1 MGLTVT
7 EQLQLGVGLTI
18 NSYYISL
25 NENDI
30 RIQRRQERE
39 FVYTE
44 GGEHKEVLKAPEF
57 CVNASFTSW
66 ISKAARDAGNGD
78 IGRKYISLELD
89 AAPTG
94 NIYTLLYNKLKEGL
108 TNYVDA

>member
-7 EQLQLGVGLTI
+7 ENVELGVGLTVD
-18 NSYYISL
+18 SYYISL

-30 RIQRRQERE
+30 RVQRRQERE
-39 FVYTE
+39 HVYTE
-44 GGEHKEVLKAPEF
+44 EGGHQEVLKAPKFLVE
-57 CVNASFTSW
+57 AGFTSW
-66 ISKAARDAGNGD
+66 ISKAAKDAGNGS
-78 IGRKYISLELD
+78 IGRKSVSLELD

-94 NIYTLLYNKLKEGL
+94 NIYELVYNKLKEGL

>member
-7 EQLQLGVGLTI
+7 EQLQLGVGITVD
-18 NSYYISL
+18 SYYISL

-30 RIQRRQERE
+30 HIRRRQERDL
-39 FVYTE
+39 VYTE
-44 GGEHKEVLKAPEF
+44 QGEHREVLRTPKFHVEA
-57 CVNASFTSW
+57 NFTSW
-66 ISKAARDAGNGD
+66 ISKSAKDAGNSS
-78 IGRKYISLELD
+78 IGNRYITLELD

-94 NIYTLLYNKLKEGL
+94 DIYDLVYTKLKEGL